1 MRDGW
6 TDRMRN
12 GWTERGHTDGW
23 TDGGDGGWVILMGEC
38 VDRETEMDRQAGGQR
53 ELGRNWTDGGTD

>member
-1 MRDGW
+1 
-6 TDRMRN
+6 MRN